1 MIERRSSAFVD
12 YGVTSRQPLQ
22 GVLKKSVLERRL
34 KRAGVGFA
42 DLKLRTDFELGKSK
56 RWFD

>member
-1 MIERRSSAFVD
+1 MIERQSSAFVD

-22 GVLKKSVLERRL
+22 SVLEKCILEGCL
-34 KRAGVGFA
+34 KRAGLGFA
-42 DLKLRTDFELGKSK
+42 DSKLRTDFELGKSK